1 MPLGALDAGFVIG
14 LLVGEGHFGGDGRQP
29 QITLRMHVRH
39 EETFLRLRDLLPG
52 SKLYGPYRHGGR
64 NYYQWMVRGRYLRE
78 EVVPM
83 IGSYRHL
90 LDAYTAARFD
100 GMCANYGIEP
110 GTGLKPGL

>member
-1 MPLGALDAGFVIG
+1 
-14 LLVGEGHFGGDGRQP
+14 
-29 QITLRMHVRH
+29 
-39 EETFLRLRDLLPG
+39 
-52 SKLYGPYRHGGR
+52 
-64 NYYQWMVRGRYLRE
+64 MVRGRYLRE